1 MTLEPETVTLGV
13 KESLALTPTLPKG
26 THASFTWSVKD
37 KKIATVSK
45 DGVVKGVK
53 AGSTTVTVKT
63 HNGKKATVTVNV
75 IKLDNQAMKDAAA
88 ALGISVTELAEL
100 AGVDLKT
107 LNGMSA
113 DEIKALEFTTDNVVW
128 KLNDGNTGVVIVK
141 YKGTKSSLTIDD
153 KYYNLPVT
161 EIGESAFEGNEK
173 LNEINLPST
182 VTVIGKR
189 AFKNCV
195 NLSKMQ

>member
-1 MTLEPETVTLGV
+1 
-13 KESLALTPTLPKG
+13 
-26 THASFTWSVKD
+26 
-37 KKIATVSK
+37 
-45 DGVVKGVK
+45 
-53 AGSTTVTVKT
+53 
-63 HNGKKATVTVNV
+63 
-75 IKLDNQAMKDAAA
+75 MKDAAA

-107 LNGMSA
+107 LNGMSS